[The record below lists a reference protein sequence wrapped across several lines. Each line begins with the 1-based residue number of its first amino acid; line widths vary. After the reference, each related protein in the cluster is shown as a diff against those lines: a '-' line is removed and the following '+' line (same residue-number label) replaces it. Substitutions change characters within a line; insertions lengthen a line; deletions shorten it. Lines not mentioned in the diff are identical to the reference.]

1 MTDNPVVADKDR
13 RPPVEVMLGM
23 AEAVAAIN
31 HLLVL
36 DGAWTGVEKV
46 GGEFSPK
53 DRGKV
58 IAVGNGVDDALAGL
72 EPHVATL
79 RDVFATYPEWVN
91 ARVEEGLANEQLTAE
106 QREALPRRLDIKD
119 GDFAGRGVAVADDMK
134 GRATPEREELG
145 KKIKA
150 LEGDGPVE
158 TDIDHDLACGVGAL
172 VSMGAMA
179 AGVGLESPPLF
190 FAGAVGLAVVIVAC

>member
-1 MTDNPVVADKDR
+1 MSDKDG
-13 RPPVEVMLGM
+13 RPPVEMMLAM

-31 HLLVL
+31 RLLVL
-36 DGAWTGVEKV
+36 DGAWTGVEKIS
-46 GGEFSPK
+46 GEVSSA
-53 DRGKV
+53 DRRKV
-58 IAVGNGVDDALAGL
+58 IAVGNGVDDALAGI
-72 EPHVATL
+72 EPHVTTL
-79 RDVFATYPEWVN
+79 RDAFATYPGWVN
-91 ARVEEGLANEQLTAE
+91 ARVAEALKSERFTAE
-106 QREALPRRLDIKD
+106 QREALPRKIDVQD
-119 GDFAGRGVAVADDMK
+119 GDFAGRGVALADDMA
-134 GRATPEREELG
+134 GRASAEREELG

-150 LEGDGPVE
+150 LQDDGPVE